1 MADTNGTD
9 TKALPSRS
17 TPATPPAGVEA
28 YPSDPPRGGK
38 GGGVPG
44 GEGLPRDVGRD
55 GKALPQVTQV
65 GVDIDHRRMLEQ
77 FADWYYPERRPTSD
91 ELVHEMVGIAYRRA
105 ARDMQRAETAEDRI
119 ARLGEG

>member
-1 MADTNGTD
+1 
-9 TKALPSRS
+9 
-17 TPATPPAGVEA
+17 
-28 YPSDPPRGGK
+28 
-38 GGGVPG
+38 
-44 GEGLPRDVGRD
+44 
-55 GKALPQVTQV
+55 
-65 GVDIDHRRMLEQ
+65 MLEQ